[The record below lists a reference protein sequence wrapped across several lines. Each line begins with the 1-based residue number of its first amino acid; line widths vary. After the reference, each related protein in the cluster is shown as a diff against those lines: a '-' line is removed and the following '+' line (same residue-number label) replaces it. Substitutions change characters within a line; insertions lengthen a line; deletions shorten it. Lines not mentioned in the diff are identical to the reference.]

1 MFARRIMGYKIKNK
15 KKFNRFL
22 FLLFM
27 TTILFTYLF
36 TLLNTQVIVEGKDNN
51 QKIVIVKNGDT
62 LWNIA
67 ENLNYDKDIRETVY
81 EIKAINQLSSSN
93 IKPGFKLYIPN

>member
-1 MFARRIMGYKIKNK
+1 MGYKIKNK

-36 TLLNTQVIVEGKDNN
+36 TLLNTQVIVKGKDNN